1 MPRSELRT
9 RLTSAKCDAGRA
21 GDKRFVECSDAL
33 RSGGMAEQPGRGDH
47 HAGGAL
53 LE

>member
-33 RSGGMAEQPGRGDH
+33 RSGGRRSSR
-47 HAGGAL
+47 GGATIML
-53 LE
+53 GGARLE